1 MPERRKMKSPSPKM
15 TSTPKMKR
23 KEIDREDSAT
33 SDIQK
38 RLGYSENPAPKKEF
52 STPGVELTEYNDGTT
67 RPMFKKRL
75 KAVSANSGEMAQLEC
90 VVSGSPLPKV
100 LWLKNNRPLKASD
113 GCKVVVD
120 EGSNILVFPNA
131 RDEDVGTYTARAMN
145 VNGSIMCSTEFSLT
159 DGRGQPAQPM
169 LDSPMDMDFTTP
181 AYFFQMSSCEVS
193 EGRLARFDCRVVA
206 YPRPEIV
213 WMRDGKV
220 VEAADRFKLLNFNN
234 EIYSLLIQDV
244 RLTDTGRYTCWARNK
259 FGEAMTEA
267 YLNVISLTEEKDEG
281 DIAPKFLT
289 RFYDQQTTEGTATDF
304 KCLIAGRP
312 EPDITWLVNDGELQD
327 QAGIRT
333 RHKDGVVSLEIKKP
347 KLDHSG
353 QYTCQLKNTLGD
365 AACSAKLIVVEDKL
379 RGKMLP
385 KFLRKFDHVNAKE
398 GEEVKFTC
406 VIVGEPRPEVQWMF
420 EHKPISDTN
429 RHFSMKQEGD
439 SYTLIVKG
447 VRYDDAG
454 KITCKAFNEEGEV
467 YCSAN
472 LHVREPKYVRDTP
485 EKTGV
490 SGRDEMDSR
499 FGYVPTFTKRL
510 HDVEAKEG
518 SKAMFECRVM
528 GIPEPEISW
537 MKDGRVIV
545 PGGRFHMTSEGGTCQ
560 MTIDNI
566 TPQDAGVYTCII
578 SNAQGKSSSTA
589 SLKLEEPVKK
599 KERFTPEKT
608 LDERLSRKD
617 RYTPDKYLL
626 EDTGVKRPYPEI
638 DKYDYDSR
646 RGLELP
652 EMKAPPRLPTH
663 RPIITDLGE
672 ETIRLAW
679 RPVETYQA
687 KRTPPVSY
695 RLEAK
700 ELPGKDWMPLSS
712 RLRDT
717 SHYLSELPY
726 DRDYMIRVRAEN
738 DFGVSEPTE
747 PLWLPRARAFPG
759 VPVTR
764 PEITDYEDTSVRL
777 SWTRVDIP
785 SFQMDDSPLLY
796 MIEVEEPPSRDWRT
810 VASDLYDTE
819 HLVEGLRPGQD
830 YRFRVRAKTPR
841 GVVSEPSPAVS
852 LYTALARS
860 HAPVDRL
867 EVLQYEPDTSSVQ
880 LSWQRVD
887 IPPYNRDDEPLM
899 YMLEYQEP
907 PLPDWKPLVTGIP
920 TTRYRVMHL
929 DSDRDY
935 KFRVRAFTPYGV
947 SPPSPALPVT
957 LRQSPISRPLPEA
970 VIISE
975 VEPDSLRLTWRRPMH
990 DLSQPISYQVEM
1002 LEPPFTDWRPIA
1014 SRITDTTYKV
1024 TGLRPTR
1031 DYQFRVIPH
1040 AETGYMEPTPS
1051 AALTTLPVRPRLP
1064 MTEPKLRELTPESVQ
1079 LSWRPAEF
1087 PAYQRMR
1094 TPIYYKVEMAEQP
1107 TNNWVPV
1114 ARRLP
1119 DTSYNVTGL
1128 KPEIDY
1134 KFRIVAETDTGFSEP
1149 SLPATLNRQPVPRF
1163 PTTEPL
1169 IKDISQNTV
1178 TLAWTPAEV
1187 PRGDYSVSYQVEVQT
1202 PPGISSWR
1210 TLYNN
1215 HPNPSVRLADLRPDL
1230 DYLVRVRA
1238 QSGTYLSEPTLPVY
1252 IPRRAAPPRLPQEEP
1267 YAVHI
1272 GSDHIKLQW
1281 RSADLPSHIL
1291 DYAPV
1296 TYRLEAQELPN
1307 TNWVTIARGISHT
1320 DFKVTGLKPKQDY
1333 SFRIR
1338 AENEYGV
1345 SDATRP
1351 MVMKKRS
1358 VAPHLPNQQ
1367 PLMYDYG
1374 PGSVHLSWR
1383 PASLPS
1389 YATSTSPMSYSIFVQ
1404 EHPFTSWRPLVRGIP
1419 HTSYHVT
1426 GLNPDKEYMF
1436 RVQAENEYGT
1446 SRPSDSVRL
1455 LKYAVTKLEPKQRDT
1470 GIAAPDLWR
1479 PISMPEISDYEDDR
1493 TSLKIRW
1500 RPTPAPHFDTTKL
1513 PGRYTVERWEPVK
1526 HEWSPVARG
1535 IPDTTYQVRDLPRFP
1550 DHVFRVRMDSELPA
1564 LSEPSLPVSLSR
1576 FSSTP
1581 RVPIY
1586 RPQLYEVD
1594 SDTVKLSW
1602 QPVHLPDTGARRIV
1616 RYTVEQREIPE
1627 TRWFSAL
1634 SDITDT
1640 HCKIRGLRPKLDY
1653 EFRVKTIIDG
1663 APSEPSLPV
1672 SLFRRAVIPKVRF
1685 DAPEV
1690 YDMDDSS
1697 LSLRWNTVDVPAFK
1711 NDEEPLLF
1719 IIERQTLPEYE
1730 WQPIATNVSDRSY
1743 RVQGL
1748 EPYRDYNFRVRGIHP
1763 SGYTEPSPYV
1773 PVYRR
1778 PIRPSVP
1785 VAYPEVWEEEP
1796 STARLR
1802 WQRAYIPRY
1811 YSNTEPKYRVEMQEA
1826 DATNSEWR
1834 PVATHVHNRD
1844 VTVPEV
1850 SPRKDYNFRIRAEME
1865 NGDLG
1870 EPTPPIHYHRT
1881 RVPMVKY
1888 NLEEFKPVQYEAIFL
1903 NRPYLDHLCKY
1914 VPPRMPIEKPDM
1926 IIMSPDNI
1934 ELTWHQARVPD
1945 AIKNTCNLT
1954 YTIEVRCPPS
1964 FEWREVASGLKVC
1977 FHNVSELH
1985 PKVDYVFRV
1994 RAWNEY
2000 GCSEPSLPVSLYRP
2014 YSVKHEMDDEEF
2026 DREWELRFGAQ
2037 EENDM
2042 QKVPP
2047 KLPMDTPRIV
2057 TQSADSIWFSW
2068 HPARIPAY
2076 ATQTQITYV
2085 VEVKEPPST
2094 QWKRDIAGLLDCQY
2108 VREGLDPSKEYHIR
2122 VKAETEHGP
2131 SEPTLPII
2139 LRGKGSRPTSR
2150 RSSVERDDREELKLN
2165 TTYLDTLTSGV
2176 PPRMA
2181 STRPLSSNVG
2191 PDRLTLSWTACRVP
2205 AYVKTSGITYTI
2217 EKREPPGHVWTVL
2230 AKDVTTTR
2238 HEITGL
2244 DPERDYMF
2252 RVRARNEFG
2261 TSDATLPLTL
2271 YRDRD
2276 DYVPQRRRSR
2286 SNSRDSV
2293 SQMLAAR
2300 VGRRS
2305 SSFDFGSMRPS
2316 DTEPERSSVDRM
2328 PVQPE
2333 YLATSYDTQYGVWG
2347 RKGRISLQIR
2357 GHPIPTVHWYKGE
2370 EKIQYGDMYNAF
2382 VSPKGDIV
2390 LEIQSVTPETAGQ
2403 YKCYAENASGAA
2415 VKVVFFELAEPPTI
2429 LETMKDVVVGQDEIA
2444 CLKCRVDGF
2453 PNPTVK
2459 WLKDWRPLSDS
2470 AHVRISNSTPETHML
2485 EILTPLDTDSGLYAC
2500 VVENAA
2506 GKVTV
2511 SGRLTV
2517 EFETVPGF
2525 EDVNIRSTPIEE
2537 KYHVLEE
2544 IGRGRY
2550 GVVRRVVEIETGRQF
2565 AANFMHM
2572 RNKAQKNFFMSE
2584 FEVLRK
2590 LARTDGVLKIHDAF
2604 ETDRTLIL
2612 VTEIITDHEL
2622 LDKVVSEGDWTEAR
2636 AAALVSRL
2644 LGVLR
2649 ELEALRVLHLDIKP
2663 SNIRVNGDRVKLLG
2677 FGVSR
2682 VLLEEEEVTHN
2693 YGSVGYASP
2702 EQVNNDVLTARTDV
2716 WSIGVLIYILLTG
2729 NGPFKGA
2736 SELEIVQKMGRCEW
2750 GFDDKEFEGF
2760 SPEARDLITKLLVKD
2775 PSKRLSVD
2783 ECIDHPWLQTKS
2795 AARLPTDKLRLFNNA
2810 EQLKRETEKVFTS
2823 VQLQS
2828 FAKILHGTRAL
2839 YQPAVDIESGEI
2851 TFPDCDGY
2859 GDYLDEDVWYE
2870 WQLQYLDDPDSQIFA
2885 IRDSSFTVRESRHAG
2900 APKYAAPRT
2909 DKRNDVD
2916 DIDSGTGVMF
2926 RDKLQTT
2933 SFWPGRDVTLSC
2945 VLAWNQDGEPP
2956 VITWYRDETLIT
2968 DDYRADSNFNT
2979 DTGEVSLKVISPK
2992 DYDSAVYKCVART
3005 RQGRVSSEA
3014 RLMLGDY
3021 PSKPGRPLVTSVSG
3035 TEAFLTWS
3043 PPASVGNTYLLG
3055 YRVDYRRES
3064 AGERR
3069 WTLGPYVTE
3078 EYALIS
3084 GLVPDSTYTFRV
3096 SCTNKYG
3103 PSPFSSASLEV
3114 RTLAADAPKVSP
3126 AQELIPFMQFV
3137 SFPRQQLILPAKS
3150 RRPSLAPEASIE
3162 LKEQDPAETYE
3173 LLDTIASGSY
3183 GEYKLCTNKESKKQY
3198 VTKIVSYNKENQS
3211 EIMHEFDIL
3220 RHLSHANVISVFD
3233 AYVSGSSF
3241 YTMYENLTGMNVVQ
3255 YLCLMKSYKED
3266 LVATLVRQVIDALQ
3280 YLQFFGIAHLN
3291 LQPSSIVMAT
3301 RRRPFV
3307 KLRDF
3312 TLARKLE
3319 GEKIERA
3326 PVAGYPDF
3334 TAPEVLKGEPVSLT
3348 TDLWTLGAVTFTLL
3362 SGVSPYGGKELED
3375 TLSRILFDR
3384 YDTRDLH
3391 ENVSKESVK
3400 FVTALMRRIPK
3411 NRPSVSKCLDS
3422 QWLQLS
3428 ESMTSS
3434 RASRSFKSDRLRA
3447 FSDRYLAQRVDP
3459 HYRADTVDIE
3469 KLPKPTAGPLVK
3481 PILSDKI
3488 VNRYEQMMKKRNMQ
3502 ASLDSF
3508 SRETM
3513 AAEIALTIES
3523 DTPFMDKMAEI
3534 LDTLPDRKVADTA
3547 TAKRTVVEV
3556 DEGGKDE
3563 GIKQKSD
3570 KQVETLPS
3578 NIVDKSDTILSSK
3591 TEEIITKTQ
3600 DKVDGTA
3607 IDASQK
3613 MENEFAE
3620 TKDLEKEKSEVKTDA
3635 NVKDETDGKSKVAVS
3650 QDSMAELKQKE
3661 EISKIKKEEV
3671 MTQTVIDD
3679 ARSEIMKTNQTRTS
3693 QKVTQK
3699 QDEKSLGSD
3708 KSKTDQSKNTVEE
3721 QSTKTKETSESKP
3734 DSKMD
3739 ATSSLQSSDQQC
3751 DAKEGKLEAEAG
3763 QNTTEAQQTSNTNM
3777 TPTGTVQSSE
3787 KTPEIT
3793 EQNRLKTDE
3802 KANEEHSSV
3811 TLKEGIDKSELS
3823 SETKIDSISPIEKTN
3838 VEITSENKISSSL
3851 SDSVSTADTDNLQ
3864 VNANEKISDGVVAKN
3879 KVSDG
3884 VDTRNENTTA
3894 NTSDICERSS
3904 AELVDASRSGLTTAV
3919 DQTKEKS
3926 ITESPNNHALQE
3938 EISPQEANETEKELQ
3953 TVHNNKPNE
3962 HNNAE
3967 KNEECIKDNNVD
3979 ADIKIKQNTNETVG
3993 NVKNDKA
4000 LDDFEIETLNKQ
4012 QEQKS
4017 YDEMQNEAK
4026 DTLDTDKCEQSDT
4039 QVDLVKDG
4047 NISSSNEVDSKR
4059 QSADVLKET
4068 KVDSLLER
4076 EVAEENEKIES
4087 PQETGTA
4094 LQSQL
4099 SNKHLEEKSSIV
4111 SEQEESIESVKFTE
4125 NVSKVSDLTKEE
4137 DNSEAQD
4144 SSTETASGKAEDNQ
4158 IYNTNKNAIV
4168 AEQIN
4173 AELNT
4178 NAVQEVSTDSE
4189 RVDDSVIST
4198 AKEEISKTTTA
4209 NTSVQ
4214 EASTEKASSKA
4225 VDDQMHEANNDDI
4238 IAERN
4243 NAELNTNSVQEVST
4257 DYETVDGCVFSMAK
4271 EEISNTVTAHAAVEE
4286 KQSENVSTM
4295 EASREENKSSEE
4307 DIFERSVEKQEIVE
4321 VSSSVKGKDI
4331 ELHENKTESIKS
4343 DLIASEMNELNAKQ
4357 TVDET
4362 SSDTNVVISKEDVKA
4377 KNIKAEISQE
4387 TGDNEE
4393 RADISGNATD
4403 ISSTESGSLIKS
4415 QDSALLDTD
4424 KTVSEENKSTIK
4436 MENTG
4441 ETILEK
4447 SVLESQLE
4455 SISET
4460 SVARRLSKEIT
4471 VTQVESVDSAHASI
4485 LQQQDELAK
4494 TKNTDLEK
4502 RVTESIT
4509 ESSLDVS
4516 ETVVNSEEQV
4526 SVISTEGYNKSV
4538 AKEITAQSELV
4549 VEKQEDSCAN
4559 VGQSLDEEP
4568 FSIEVI
4574 SSDKEAQSL
4583 QEEFVEKLA
4592 ESHVIVNEQTKTQVG
4607 GEAELSETTVS
4618 STDIAFAE
4626 TSEALKVT
4634 SESSHSTSVSVEQR
4648 KETLTSGEATVV
4660 ENASTAE
4667 RVIEEISTISSSAT
4681 NTETILTSETSV
4693 EQQKES
4699 LIAGGTITADIEN
4712 LAFEEG
4718 ITVSNTEQIA
4728 TEEAETL
4735 LETAKVTES
4744 RETVREFASNDD
4756 ELEEMKKEILED
4768 TKILSADCGKYL
4780 MGSHEET
4787 PNEEE
4792 IASQVKYMDDA
4803 LMFC

>member
-1 MPERRKMKSPSPKM
+1 
-15 TSTPKMKR
+15 
-23 KEIDREDSAT
+23 
-33 SDIQK
+33 
-38 RLGYSENPAPKKEF
+38 
-52 STPGVELTEYNDGTT
+52 
-67 RPMFKKRL
+67 
-75 KAVSANSGEMAQLEC
+75 
-90 VVSGSPLPKV
+90 
-100 LWLKNNRPLKASD
+100 
-113 GCKVVVD
+113 
-120 EGSNILVFPNA
+120 
-131 RDEDVGTYTARAMN
+131 
-145 VNGSIMCSTEFSLT
+145 
-159 DGRGQPAQPM
+159 
-169 LDSPMDMDFTTP
+169 
-181 AYFFQMSSCEVS
+181 
-193 EGRLARFDCRVVA
+193 
-206 YPRPEIV
+206 
-213 WMRDGKV
+213 
-220 VEAADRFKLLNFNN
+220 
-234 EIYSLLIQDV
+234 
-244 RLTDTGRYTCWARNK
+244 
-259 FGEAMTEA
+259 
-267 YLNVISLTEEKDEG
+267 
-281 DIAPKFLT
+281 
-289 RFYDQQTTEGTATDF
+289 
-304 KCLIAGRP
+304 
-312 EPDITWLVNDGELQD
+312 
-327 QAGIRT
+327 
-333 RHKDGVVSLEIKKP
+333 
-347 KLDHSG
+347 
-353 QYTCQLKNTLGD
+353 
-365 AACSAKLIVVEDKL
+365 
-379 RGKMLP
+379 
-385 KFLRKFDHVNAKE
+385 
-398 GEEVKFTC
+398 
-406 VIVGEPRPEVQWMF
+406 
-420 EHKPISDTN
+420 
-429 RHFSMKQEGD
+429 
-439 SYTLIVKG
+439 
-447 VRYDDAG
+447 
-454 KITCKAFNEEGEV
+454 
-467 YCSAN
+467 
-472 LHVREPKYVRDTP
+472 
-485 EKTGV
+485 
-490 SGRDEMDSR
+490 
-499 FGYVPTFTKRL
+499 
-510 HDVEAKEG
+510 
-518 SKAMFECRVM
+518 
-528 GIPEPEISW
+528 
-537 MKDGRVIV
+537 
-545 PGGRFHMTSEGGTCQ
+545 
-560 MTIDNI
+560 
-566 TPQDAGVYTCII
+566 
-578 SNAQGKSSSTA
+578 
-589 SLKLEEPVKK
+589 
-599 KERFTPEKT
+599 
-608 LDERLSRKD
+608 
-617 RYTPDKYLL
+617 
-626 EDTGVKRPYPEI
+626 
-638 DKYDYDSR
+638 
-646 RGLELP
+646 
-652 EMKAPPRLPTH
+652 
-663 RPIITDLGE
+663 
-672 ETIRLAW
+672 
-679 RPVETYQA
+679 
-687 KRTPPVSY
+687 
-695 RLEAK
+695 
-700 ELPGKDWMPLSS
+700 
-712 RLRDT
+712 
-717 SHYLSELPY
+717 
-726 DRDYMIRVRAEN
+726 
-738 DFGVSEPTE
+738 
-747 PLWLPRARAFPG
+747 
-759 VPVTR
+759 
-764 PEITDYEDTSVRL
+764 
-777 SWTRVDIP
+777 
-785 SFQMDDSPLLY
+785 
-796 MIEVEEPPSRDWRT
+796 
-810 VASDLYDTE
+810 
-819 HLVEGLRPGQD
+819 
-830 YRFRVRAKTPR
+830 
-841 GVVSEPSPAVS
+841 
-852 LYTALARS
+852 
-860 HAPVDRL
+860 
-867 EVLQYEPDTSSVQ
+867 
-880 LSWQRVD
+880 
-887 IPPYNRDDEPLM
+887 
-899 YMLEYQEP
+899 
-907 PLPDWKPLVTGIP
+907 
-920 TTRYRVMHL
+920 
-929 DSDRDY
+929 
-935 KFRVRAFTPYGV
+935 
-947 SPPSPALPVT
+947 
-957 LRQSPISRPLPEA
+957 
-970 VIISE
+970 
-975 VEPDSLRLTWRRPMH
+975 
-990 DLSQPISYQVEM
+990 
-1002 LEPPFTDWRPIA
+1002 
-1014 SRITDTTYKV
+1014 
-1024 TGLRPTR
+1024 
-1031 DYQFRVIPH
+1031 
-1040 AETGYMEPTPS
+1040 
-1051 AALTTLPVRPRLP
+1051 
-1064 MTEPKLRELTPESVQ
+1064 
-1079 LSWRPAEF
+1079 
-1087 PAYQRMR
+1087 
-1094 TPIYYKVEMAEQP
+1094 
-1107 TNNWVPV
+1107 
-1114 ARRLP
+1114 
-1119 DTSYNVTGL
+1119 
-1128 KPEIDY
+1128 
-1134 KFRIVAETDTGFSEP
+1134 
-1149 SLPATLNRQPVPRF
+1149 
-1163 PTTEPL
+1163 
-1169 IKDISQNTV
+1169 
-1178 TLAWTPAEV
+1178 
-1187 PRGDYSVSYQVEVQT
+1187 
-1202 PPGISSWR
+1202 
-1210 TLYNN
+1210 
-1215 HPNPSVRLADLRPDL
+1215 
-1230 DYLVRVRA
+1230 
-1238 QSGTYLSEPTLPVY
+1238 
-1252 IPRRAAPPRLPQEEP
+1252 
-1267 YAVHI
+1267 
-1272 GSDHIKLQW
+1272 
-1281 RSADLPSHIL
+1281 
-1291 DYAPV
+1291 
-1296 TYRLEAQELPN
+1296 
-1307 TNWVTIARGISHT
+1307 
-1320 DFKVTGLKPKQDY
+1320 
-1333 SFRIR
+1333 
-1338 AENEYGV
+1338 
-1345 SDATRP
+1345 
-1351 MVMKKRS
+1351 
-1358 VAPHLPNQQ
+1358 
-1367 PLMYDYG
+1367 
-1374 PGSVHLSWR
+1374 
-1383 PASLPS
+1383 
-1389 YATSTSPMSYSIFVQ
+1389 
-1404 EHPFTSWRPLVRGIP
+1404 
-1419 HTSYHVT
+1419 
-1426 GLNPDKEYMF
+1426 
-1436 RVQAENEYGT
+1436 
-1446 SRPSDSVRL
+1446 
-1455 LKYAVTKLEPKQRDT
+1455 
-1470 GIAAPDLWR
+1470 
-1479 PISMPEISDYEDDR
+1479 
-1493 TSLKIRW
+1493 
-1500 RPTPAPHFDTTKL
+1500 
-1513 PGRYTVERWEPVK
+1513 
-1526 HEWSPVARG
+1526 
-1535 IPDTTYQVRDLPRFP
+1535 
-1550 DHVFRVRMDSELPA
+1550 
-1564 LSEPSLPVSLSR
+1564 
-1576 FSSTP
+1576 
-1581 RVPIY
+1581 
-1586 RPQLYEVD
+1586 
-1594 SDTVKLSW
+1594 
-1602 QPVHLPDTGARRIV
+1602 
-1616 RYTVEQREIPE
+1616 
-1627 TRWFSAL
+1627 
-1634 SDITDT
+1634 
-1640 HCKIRGLRPKLDY
+1640 
-1653 EFRVKTIIDG
+1653 
-1663 APSEPSLPV
+1663 
-1672 SLFRRAVIPKVRF
+1672 
-1685 DAPEV
+1685 
-1690 YDMDDSS
+1690 
-1697 LSLRWNTVDVPAFK
+1697 
-1711 NDEEPLLF
+1711 
-1719 IIERQTLPEYE
+1719 
-1730 WQPIATNVSDRSY
+1730 
-1743 RVQGL
+1743 
-1748 EPYRDYNFRVRGIHP
+1748 
-1763 SGYTEPSPYV
+1763 
-1773 PVYRR
+1773 
-1778 PIRPSVP
+1778 RPSVP

-1850 SPRKDYNFRIRAEME
+1850 SPRKDYNF
-1865 NGDLG
+1865 L
-1870 EPTPPIHYHRT
+1870 
-1881 RVPMVKY
+1881 PMVKY

-2037 EENDM
+2037 
-2042 QKVPP
+2042 VPP

-2165 TTYLDTLTSGV
+2165 TTYLDTLTSG
-2176 PPRMA
+2176 A
-2181 STRPLSSNVG
+2181 
-2191 PDRLTLSWTACRVP
+2191 
-2205 AYVKTSGITYTI
+2205 SGITYTI

-2702 EQVNNDVLTARTDV
+2702 EQ
-2716 WSIGVLIYILLTG
+2716 
-2729 NGPFKGA
+2729 GA

-2992 DYDSAVYKCVART
+2992 DYDSAVYKCVAH
-3005 RQGRVSSEA
+3005 
-3014 RLMLGDY
+3014 Y

-3173 LLDTIASGSY
+3173 LLDTIAS
-3183 GEYKLCTNKESKKQY
+3183 
-3198 VTKIVSYNKENQS
+3198 
-3211 EIMHEFDIL
+3211 
-3220 RHLSHANVISVFD
+3220 HANVISVFD

-3326 PVAGYPDF
+3326 PL
-3334 TAPEVLKGEPVSLT
+3334 LK
-3348 TDLWTLGAVTFTLL
+3348 L

-4787 PNEEE
+4787 VEKTCRMKHFCAYANESVLLYFRPTPPGNVSNLYIATREHLYEYLRNMYFTVIYFHGFASNNTLLFANSKETNGKSIKLKECLMNSKCQKLLTKSKCQKPFMKRKCQKLLTKSKCQKPFMKEKMSKAVYEE
-4792 IASQVKYMDDA
+4792 KMSKA
-4803 LMFC
+4803 LNKDEIS